1 MLTQDELKSYF
12 LSYAFRENVLIP
24 MDTEM
29 DDPILIILNRGFDL
43 SVLRNLE

>member
-29 DDPILIILNRGFDL
+29 DDPILILNRGFDL